1 MQQLEHL
8 FISPDTNEPLSYHP
22 NGKLLSDASQNWQYP
37 VRDGVAYLLS
47 ATAHMKVLNS
57 PLHQKLGTSFHYI
70 DHYQKDAEYFDYFA
84 GFESATA
91 RHDNARLR
99 QAIIAETQGVEGRI
113 LDVGC
118 GSAWVAQ
125 HFCPRG
131 IEVFSMDVSTVNPER
146 ARQQYPFPNH
156 YGVIAEVYALPF
168 ADHAFDCIIAAEVIE
183 HVPDP
188 ALFVQHL
195 LRILKPGG
203 KLIIT
208 TPYRDQP
215 AYYLCVH
222 CNRPTPQHAHLH
234 VFDEKSLADLLPAS
248 AQRLRLEAFSNFY
261 LLKLRTY
268 VLTQFLPFS
277 GWKILDRLANRV
289 KRKSLRLLMSARKGI

>member
-1 MQQLEHL
+1 
-8 FISPDTNEPLSYHP
+8 
-22 NGKLLSDASQNWQYP
+22 
-37 VRDGVAYLLS
+37 
-47 ATAHMKVLNS
+47 
-57 PLHQKLGTSFHYI
+57 
-70 DHYQKDAEYFDYFA
+70 
-84 GFESATA
+84 
-91 RHDNARLR
+91 
-99 QAIIAETQGVEGRI
+99 
-113 LDVGC
+113 
-118 GSAWVAQ
+118 
-125 HFCPRG
+125 
-131 IEVFSMDVSTVNPER
+131 MDVSTINPER

-156 YGVIAEVYALPF
+156 CGVIAEVYALPF
-168 ADHAFDCIIAAEVIE
+168 VDQAFDCIIAAEVIE

-234 VFDEKSLADLLPAS
+234 VFDEKTLADLLPLS

-268 VLTQFLPFS
+268 VLTRFLPFS
-277 GWKILDRLANRV
+277 GWRMLDRLANRI
-289 KRKSLRLLMSARKGI
+289 KRKPLRLLMSARKGI